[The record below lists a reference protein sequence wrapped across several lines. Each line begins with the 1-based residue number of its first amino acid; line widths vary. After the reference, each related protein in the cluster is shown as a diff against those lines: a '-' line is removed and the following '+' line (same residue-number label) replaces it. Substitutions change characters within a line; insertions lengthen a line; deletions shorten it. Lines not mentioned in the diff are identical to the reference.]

1 MERGEEAPAL
11 QTVALKPKRAEWAAM
26 VIGLILLCAAMLALP
41 VLCPLLALAVPL
53 LACPLV
59 RRREEAVAWVAA
71 AVPTV
76 SALMAGYDA
85 LFAASLLLIGALP
98 LLITRLVPVTQRAG
112 ARGMLMY
119 MSATAFSLT
128 MVLAMATRMLGGPL
142 PYTLAEAYVQWVD
155 GTMDKQVI
163 LQLYAANGRISA
175 PERVGAHSAIRPLM
189 EAAYSRQLLLSLR
202 LTAENLLVR
211 QLPLLLVK
219 ASIIVGLFTSLR
231 LERANGVVLVV
242 ETRTACDKRTR
253 IIAPPGFRMLSLPRP
268 LPVWLILLIATAA
281 ILLLTPGSFAQTLLI
296 LCKGTVETLLCLQGA
311 AVMVF
316 LNTRTDPDRKTLAGL
331 LAAAV
336 YLLAPVVLC
345 LIGIADL
352 MFHFRNP
359 QAHKPD

>member
-1 MERGEEAPAL
+1 MEREKEAPAL
-11 QTVALKPKRAEWAAM
+11 QTVALKPKRAEWTAM
-26 VIGLILLCAAMLALP
+26 VIGLVLLCAAMLALP

-59 RRREEAVAWVAA
+59 RRREETVAWVAA

-85 LFAASLLLIGALP
+85 LFAASLLLIGVLP

-128 MVLAMATRMLGGPL
+128 MVLAMATHMLGGPL

-155 GTMDKQVI
+155 GSMNKQVI
-163 LQLYAANGRISA
+163 LRLYAANGRISA
-175 PERVGAHSAIRPLM
+175 LEGIRPLM

-231 LERANGVVLVV
+231 LERTNGVVLVV

-268 LPVWLILLIATAA
+268 LPVWLILLIATAV
-281 ILLLTPGSFAQTLLI
+281 ILLLTPGSFAQTMLV
-296 LCKGTVETLLCLQGA
+296 LCNGTVETLLCLQGA

-331 LAAAV
+331 LAATV
-336 YLLAPVVLC
+336 YLLAPVVLW